1 MKAVPIQ
8 KKYKVIKEMSKK
20 RFSICLLCKIAKVSR
35 SGYYKWRNREDS
47 PSHKQCEDRRMKQ
60 KIRECYQKFRGIY
73 GYRRVQTWLKV
84 VYGLHVNHK
93 RIQRLMKELK
103 LKAIIRKKRPYYR
116 KREAFVLSS
125 NHLNREFKASQPN
138 QKWVTDITYLIFNGQ
153 SLYLSAIKDLY
164 NNEIVAYKISSRN
177 DLKLVMDTLEIAKKR
192 RNVEGVLIHSDQG
205 IQYTSRAY
213 HRFLKANGM
222 KVSMSRKGNCWDNAC
237 IESFF
242 SHFKSECFYLYKFQ
256 TANEVKNAVHQYI
269 NFYNHERFQR
279 KLNNLSP
286 YQYRT
291 QAA

>member
-1 MKAVPIQ
+1 
-8 KKYKVIKEMSKK
+8 
-20 RFSICLLCKIAKVSR
+20 
-35 SGYYKWRNREDS
+35 
-47 PSHKQCEDRRMKQ
+47 MKQ

-116 KREAFVLSS
+116 KKEAFVLSS

-213 HRFLKANGM
+213 HRFLKANG
-222 KVSMSRKGNCWDNAC
+222 
-237 IESFF
+237 
-242 SHFKSECFYLYKFQ
+242 
-256 TANEVKNAVHQYI
+256 
-269 NFYNHERFQR
+269 
-279 KLNNLSP
+279 
-286 YQYRT
+286 
-291 QAA
+291 